1 MAVVTLLSDFVDGTS
16 MALSE
21 DTDAKDLNAYMT
33 GAPGRLW
40 AGVQQKRRTRGLT
53 RRRRG
58 PGTLYFASDDK
69 AQALVEA
76 YLQSDTGSEQEGS
89 LLNDLRRV
97 GVEIAPHV
105 GDEAE
110 RNVLMNGQH
119 KVLTP
124 QARAR
129 GFGDR
134 A

>member
-1 MAVVTLLSDFVDGTS
+1 M
-16 MALSE
+16 
-21 DTDAKDLNAYMT
+21 
-33 GAPGRLW
+33 
-40 AGVQQKRRTRGLT
+40 
-53 RRRRG
+53 
-58 PGTLYFASDDK
+58 
-69 AQALVEA
+69 EA